1 MNKQV
6 NEQITEKN
14 ILENPYN
21 YSLNEM
27 VTAMGEGP
35 ARSFFKTLYKTPPK
49 SQNQTVKIKD
59 IYSGGDTRK
68 YVFQLKDNYCIETV
82 CIKRKTGT
90 TVCVSTMVGCP
101 VGCVFCESGS
111 NGFIRNLVPAEIIQ
125 QIVLLKEKVNRI
137 VFMGMGEPLLN

>member
-6 NEQITEKN
+6 NGQITEKD

-27 VTAMGEGP
+27 ISVMEEERAK
-35 ARSFFKTLYKTPPK
+35 SFFKTLYKAPPK

-90 TVCVSTMVGCP
+90 PCV
-101 VGCVFCESGS
+101 
-111 NGFIRNLVPAEIIQ
+111 
-125 QIVLLKEKVNRI
+125 
-137 VFMGMGEPLLN
+137 